1 VLAYAARLTKQP
13 LLLAYIAAGV
23 IIGPVGFT
31 WISDRSSMETLA
43 RLGLAFL
50 LFTVGL
56 ELDIQKLVESGKAA
70 SITTVVQVLACSLMG
85 WGAGYALGYR
95 GLPAAY
101 IGAAM
106 AFSSTMIVVKLL
118 TDRGELSTSAGRM
131 TLGILLFQDAL
142 AVVVLAIQPSLGGSG
157 GESAAARMAVSVGKG
172 VLLTGGTLL
181 ISRYVLPVILRF
193 ASRSRELLLVT
204 SISWCFVICY
214 AAVRAGFSEAM
225 GALLAGVCLSSL
237 PYSVEV
243 VSKLRSLRDFFVTLF
258 FVSLGMLIVVPTPK
272 LIAATIALS
281 GLVVISRF
289 VTVLPMIKLMKLGTR
304 TGVLSSI
311 HLGQVSEFGLVIVLL
326 GVGLKHVDAE
336 LVSLIVMTL
345 VVSSTASTY
354 LIQGSHRIVALLLPR
369 EIPPD
374 RPTAMRKAGPTE
386 VMLVG
391 CFRVGSSLASDFIR
405 EGQDFAVIDFNPVT
419 IAELK
424 RRGVK
429 AVFGDVS
436 HQETLEHAG
445 IEHAKIVI
453 SPIPDDFLRGTTNL
467 KLLQSIRR
475 ASPMARVVVR
485 AESIREALSL
495 YEAGADYVL
504 VPRIGLAARL
514 GEIIRLVRDGKIDDV
529 RVREVEDLR
538 TRNEV
543 VD

>member
-1 VLAYAARLTKQP
+1 MLAYAARLTKQP